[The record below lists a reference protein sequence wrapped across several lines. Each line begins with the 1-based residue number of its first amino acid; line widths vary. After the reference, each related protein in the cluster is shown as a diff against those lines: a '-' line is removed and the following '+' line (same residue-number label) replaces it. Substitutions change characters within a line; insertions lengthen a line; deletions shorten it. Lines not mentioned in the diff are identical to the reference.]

1 MFIVYY
7 NVVNIT
13 GALIDPCPWSIKP
26 GFHMIVRIV
35 PIVPVVSKNVQT
47 IGSILW
53 KCYPDDRKRQTNIR
67 SAYGVIWNQRNSVTS
82 SFRRDTMSSGNYSRM
97 SMLENQEKKQI
108 PRYKVRFTN
117 KNHPFMWLV
126 CKTRTKI
133 LLCDPETS
141 PTTLRLL
148 PLRRRDDHME
158 TTNHPSLP
166 HRLEIFWND

>member
-1 MFIVYY
+1 
-7 NVVNIT
+7 
-13 GALIDPCPWSIKP
+13 
-26 GFHMIVRIV
+26 
-35 PIVPVVSKNVQT
+35 
-47 IGSILW
+47 
-53 KCYPDDRKRQTNIR
+53 
-67 SAYGVIWNQRNSVTS
+67 
-82 SFRRDTMSSGNYSRM
+82 MSSGNYSCM

-148 PLRRRDDHME
+148 PLRRSYGNYQSPQSSASSRNILKRLGRSGRSYGNQALEYGKWMTPKKRFFFFVHCVKGIPCCHGYLVNRSQMSKCAE
-158 TTNHPSLP
+158 TTVGSFNIHDNNNIKNNGFSAKQQLCMNIT
-166 HRLEIFWND
+166 LFSTCFD